1 MSTYHE
7 PRNNPIRD
15 IVYDYLKSKVGGRIW
30 VESSFGGRLR
40 LKSRNKKLN
49 TRQCTIKFN
58 ECSCVIIKNEYDYN
72 TNPSSEHLTTLVIE
86 YSDPNMLNYI
96 LSAVDNIISNKQLLN
111 NLEFKQ
117 QTRLL

>member
-1 MSTYHE
+1 MSTDHE
-7 PRNNPIRD
+7 LRNNPIRD

-30 VESSFGGRLR
+30 VEMSFGGRLR

-49 TRQCTIKFN
+49 MRQCTIKFN
-58 ECSCVIIKNEYDYN
+58 EYSCAITKHEYDYS
-72 TNPSSEHLTTLVIE
+72 TNPSIERQTRLEIE
-86 YSDPNMLNYI
+86 YSNPDMLNYI
-96 LSAVDNIISNKQLLN
+96 LSAVDNIIGNKQLLN